1 MVTNEQTT
9 IYREKVS
16 RLLSALRNA
25 IFVESGKVQYPTDA
39 SIAYLL
45 ELSPTAL
52 SSISRQ
58 CASMSGIT
66 LYKLLHELSIRC
78 TKDSFL
84 IHFEDFVC

>member
-1 MVTNEQTT
+1 MVTSEQTT
-9 IYREKVS
+9 LYRAKVS

-25 IFVESGKVQYPTDA
+25 IFVESGRLQYPTDA

-58 CASMSGIT
+58 CSSMSGVT
-66 LYKLLHELSIRC
+66 LYKLLSELSKRSS
-78 TKDSFL
+78 KDSFE
-84 IHFEDFVC
+84 IHFTAFLA

>member
-16 RLLSALRNA
+16 GLLSALRNA
-25 IFVESGKVQYPTDA
+25 IFVESGRVHYPTDA

-45 ELSPTAL
+45 DLSPTAL

-58 CASMSGIT
+58 CSSMSGVT
-66 LYKLLHELSIRC
+66 LYKLLHELSIRSS
-78 TKDSFL
+78 KDSFL